1 MKENEFPG
9 WGVEETIRV
18 LESGGTSN
26 VLVNGKPYM
35 TWDTGDEAS
44 RRMAIVQLYVSG
56 MGRQEN
62 LARIFGVHVNS
73 VQKYIAD
80 FTERGLSGLITRAVG
95 PKTKW
100 KITPDMRGKILL
112 IVLNEKIYELEAIQK
127 RLKEVWHKEVSLPT
141 ISQVLAENGL
151 GKGKPIAGN
160 IELMSED
167 LFCNVREDRLRFHFD
182 SARKFDCAVVSEVAS
197 RKDHNADEG
206 EDEEGG
212 LAFKARARDEYS
224 RRQRVYLDV
233 LEHGDYNAYAGG
245 LLFAPLLK
253 RGSFLPALRSVINI
267 PTYHGYSLEELCF
280 TLFYFDIFGFQ
291 SMEDFKRAYAD
302 EFGLLIGRSKSPSHF
317 TLRRFL
323 HEVRRLGKSE
333 ELIDEFAVGYLRD
346 EAANWGV
353 IYIDGH
359 FLPYYGAYPITKGWH
374 GVRKIPMKGSY
385 NFLVADEKFKPWL
398 FLIRSSS
405 EDLLKKIPEL
415 IEKAKKIGLRAGL
428 SRERV
433 DNLIVLFD
441 REGYSAELYRYLDG
455 KDGRAEKRR
464 AIFISWAKYAD
475 QWVDHLKEEL
485 FDKNAEVAF
494 EIKEP
499 EKIQYFESERVM
511 NKYGKMRVVVIQS
524 GKDKQRAA
532 IYTNGTKEE
541 IQAER
546 IVQLMCR
553 RWGEENLIKEL
564 MMKHGI
570 NYTPGYVTEELDE
583 QPLTGNPEVKELKK
597 KREILTRDLN
607 KLKIELADHLLDKKL
622 KDRQDKE
629 KREGEILENIARLDN
644 DILLMQSAIDKL
656 PGRVRFDEAH
666 DGEKLLSLN
675 YEKKRFLD
683 CIKVFAYNLKD
694 QMCRLLLKHYGERKN
709 EILPALAMIVDR
721 GGHVKL
727 ENGRLIVRLRGFRNR
742 EIDYAA
748 RRLCEDLNEMRPI
761 TLDNYEFPMHYEV
774 Q

>member
-1 MKENEFPG
+1 M
-9 WGVEETIRV
+9 
-18 LESGGTSN
+18 
-26 VLVNGKPYM
+26 LVNGQPYM

-44 RRMAIVQLYVSG
+44 RRMAIVQLYISG

-73 VQKYIAD
+73 VQKYIVD
-80 FTERGLSGLITRAVG
+80 FTEQGFLGLISQISGPRTNWKVTPQVRA
-95 PKTKW
+95 
-100 KITPDMRGKILL
+100 KIMMIIFG
-112 IVLNEKIYELEAIQK
+112 EKIRGVEAIQK
-127 RLKEVWHKEVSLPT
+127 RLKAGWHEDISLAS
-141 ISQVLAENGL
+141 IRQVLMENGMIAE
-151 GKGKPIAGN
+151 KPSVADS
-160 IELMSED
+160 ELLTDD
-167 LFCNVREDRLRFHFD
+167 LFCGAEKRQIGFNFE
-182 SARKFDCAVVSEVAS
+182 SAGKIECEVVSEA
-197 RKDHNADEG
+197 RGRDHNPEEG
-206 EDEEGG
+206 EGDVGG
-212 LAFKARARDEYS
+212 LVFKTRARDEYS

-233 LEHGDYNAYAGG
+233 LEQGDYNAYAGG
-245 LLFAPLLK
+245 LLFTPLLK
-253 RGSFLPALRSVINI
+253 RGSFLPALKSVITIRAYNS
-267 PTYHGYSLEELCF
+267 YSLEELCL
-280 TLFYFDIFGFQ
+280 TLFYFDLFGFQ

-333 ELIDEFAVGYLRD
+333 ELIDAFAGGYLKD
-346 EAANWGV
+346 GLASWGV

-359 FLPYYGAYPITKGWH
+359 FLPYYGVYPIAKGWH

-405 EDLLKKIPEL
+405 EDLLEKIPEL
-415 IEKAKKIGLRAGL
+415 IKKAKKIGLRAGL

-455 KDGRAEKRR
+455 KDGKAEKRR

-475 QWVDHLKEEL
+475 RWVDQLEEEL

-499 EKIQYFESERVM
+499 EKIQYFESERMM
-511 NKYGKMRVVVIQS
+511 NKYGKMRVIVIQS
-524 GKDKQRAA
+524 GRDKQRAA

-564 MMKHGI
+564 MLKHKI
-570 NYTPGYVTEELDE
+570 NYTPGYVTKELEE
-583 QPLTGNPEVKELKK
+583 QPLTENPEVKELRK
-597 KREILTRDLN
+597 KREALTRDLHR
-607 KLKIELADHLLDKKL
+607 LKIELADHLLNKKPWPSSGRPN
-622 KDRQDKE
+622 DRRNNE
-629 KREGEILENIARLDN
+629 KREGEILENITRLDN
-644 DILLMQSAIDKL
+644 DILLTQSAIDKL
-656 PGRVRFDEAH
+656 PKQVSFDEAH

-694 QMCRLLLKHYGERKN
+694 EMCRLLLQHYDNRKN
-709 EILPALAMIVDR
+709 EILPALAMIIER
-721 GGHVKL
+721 GGYVKL
-727 ENGRLIVRLRGFRNR
+727 ENGKLTVHLRRFRNK

-748 RRLCEDLNEMRPI
+748 RHLCEDLNKMRPT

>member
-1 MKENEFPG
+1 MKANGLPG
-9 WGVEETIRV
+9 LEVEETIKV

-26 VLVNGKPYM
+26 VLVNGRSYM
-35 TWDTGDEAS
+35 TWDTGDEGS
-44 RRMAIVQLYVSG
+44 RRMAIVQLYVG
-56 MGRQEN
+56 GLGQQEN
-62 LARIFGVHVNS
+62 LARVFGVHVNS

-80 FTERGLSGLITRAVG
+80 FTEQGLAGLITRPVG
-95 PKTKW
+95 PKAKW
-100 KITPDMRGKILL
+100 KITPEMRGKILV
-112 IVLNEKIYELEAIQK
+112 IVLNEKICELEAIQ
-127 RLKEVWHKEVSLPT
+127 RQLKEIWHKEVSLPS

-151 GKGKPIAGN
+151 SKGKTIAED
-160 IELMSED
+160 IELTSED
-167 LFCNVREDRLRFHFD
+167 LFCDARAGRFEFNFNG
-182 SARKFDCAVVSEVAS
+182 AGKIDCEVVSETT
-197 RKDHNADEG
+197 RGKDHDADEG
-206 EDEEGG
+206 KDEGCG
-212 LAFKARARDEYS
+212 LVFKTRTRDEYS
-224 RRQRVYLDV
+224 QRQRIYLDV

-253 RGSFLPALRSVINI
+253 RGSFLPVLRSVINI
-267 PTYHGYSLEELCF
+267 PTCHGYSLEELCL
-280 TLFYFDIFGFQ
+280 TLFYFDVFGFQ

-333 ELIDEFAVGYLRD
+333 ELIDEFAGGYLKD
-346 EAANWGV
+346 GLASWGV

-359 FLPYYGAYPITKGWH
+359 FLPYYGVYPITKGWH

-405 EDLLKKIPEL
+405 EDLLEKIPEL

-433 DNLIVLFD
+433 DNLVVLFD

-475 QWVDHLKEEL
+475 RWVDDLKEEL
-485 FDKNAEVAF
+485 FDKNTAVAF

-499 EKIQYFESERVM
+499 EKIQYFESERIM
-511 NKYGKMRVVVIQS
+511 NKYGKMRVIVIQS
-524 GKDKQRAA
+524 GRDKQRAA

-564 MMKHGI
+564 MLKHKI
-570 NYTPGYVTEELDE
+570 NYTPGYVMQDLDE
-583 QPLTGNPEVKELKK
+583 QPLTDNPEVKELRK
-597 KREILTRDLN
+597 KREALTRDLH

-622 KDRQDKE
+622 RDHQDKE
-629 KREGEILENIARLDN
+629 KRKGEILENIARLNN
-644 DILLMQSAIDKL
+644 DILLTQSAIDKL
-656 PGRVRFDEAH
+656 PKQVRFDEAH

-694 QMCRLLLKHYGERKN
+694 EMCRLLLKHYGNRKN
-709 EILPALAMIVDR
+709 EILPALAMIIER
-721 GGHVKL
+721 GGHVKI
-727 ENGRLIVRLRGFRNR
+727 ENGRVIVRLRGFRNR

-748 RRLCEDLNEMRPI
+748 RHLCEDLNEMRPT
-761 TLDNYEFPMHYEV
+761 TLDNYEFPMRYEV